1 MAHLLAN
8 LVQFIRLLR
17 LYGLQVS
24 PENSVTASRA
34 LQYIDIGN
42 RTEFKHALR
51 CVLVHRNEDIDLFEQ
66 VFQEFW
72 SSPSDTQ
79 NRLNL
84 HPLGSERRFGEPV
97 VEMAS
102 LTGSSDGTQGEDG
115 LRVERV
121 QIATYSNREVLKE
134 KDFKNL
140 TAEEMEQAAQLLHAL
155 QWRPEPRRSKRWIQ
169 GSGNSPDPRRLL
181 SSIARNESQVFTL
194 PRRMRKPVARPLVL
208 LCDISGSMERYTRML
223 LWFSFCLS
231 GKLGRVESFLF
242 ATRLTRITHQ
252 LSRRHSWKQL
262 QGITRHVPDW
272 SGGTR
277 IGEVVR
283 IFNVQWARR
292 ILGRGAVVLVVS
304 DGWDRGD
311 PDVLECE
318 VARLQRSCHRLIWL
332 SPLLGSPSY
341 KPLTRGLQ
349 SALPYVDDFL
359 PIHNLESLDRLAGH
373 LNSLP
378 AKRTGHRT
386 RVSRSAMRSV
396 C

>member
-1 MAHLLAN
+1 
-8 LVQFIRLLR
+8 
-17 LYGLQVS
+17 
-24 PENSVTASRA
+24 
-34 LQYIDIGN
+34 
-42 RTEFKHALR
+42 
-51 CVLVHRNEDIDLFEQ
+51 
-66 VFQEFW
+66 
-72 SSPSDTQ
+72 
-79 NRLNL
+79 
-84 HPLGSERRFGEPV
+84 
-97 VEMAS
+97 
-102 LTGSSDGTQGEDG
+102 
-115 LRVERV
+115 
-121 QIATYSNREVLKE
+121 
-134 KDFKNL
+134 
-140 TAEEMEQAAQLLHAL
+140 
-155 QWRPEPRRSKRWIQ
+155 
-169 GSGNSPDPRRLL
+169 
-181 SSIARNESQVFTL
+181 
-194 PRRMRKPVARPLVL
+194 
-208 LCDISGSMERYTRML
+208 ML
-223 LWFSFCLS
+223 LWFSFCLF

-252 LSRRHSWKQL
+252 LSRQHSWKQL

-277 IGEVVR
+277 IGEVLR